1 MVRLRET
8 EVVLRLCIV
17 FLLLLTSVL
26 IGLDSQTKE
35 IAYMHK
41 RKSLSDICLLWRLGW
56 YGVAQKTSNSKW
68 LSYILDQLDGGI
80 RGVLGSICGGA
91 TFIAGGDRFEGAS
104 VDEVV
109 LQVHKIL
116 LPDRKCHHLKLH
128 RGGAHGHP
136 LLPFRFQPL
145 PPLLP

>member
-1 MVRLRET
+1 MVA
-8 EVVLRLCIV
+8 VYNMVQ
-17 FLLLLTSVL
+17 S
-26 IGLDSQTKE
+26 G
-35 IAYMHK
+35 
-41 RKSLSDICLLWRLGW
+41 LGW

-68 LSYILDQLDGGI
+68 LSYILDQVYINSLDLEYFYLCYRYVHDINFENELDGGI